1 MREEKHI
8 MGALN
13 TNELMALVK
22 SALAADKGL
31 PLNKANTV
39 TTGTNLTSY
48 DLQAPAKNLYPVL
61 TPLRNSIPR
70 VQGKGDV
77 ATRWKVIRAIVG
89 SGFDSIGFVP
99 EGQRAARMSYT
110 AVNALATYATLGEE
124 ESVTFEAESAGRDFE
139 DVRAT
144 AAIRLLQKMMLKEE
158 DAILGSNN
166 SVALGTPTA
175 PTVTSAGTGGTVPA
189 GTYNVI
195 VVALAYTAYKIA
207 TLSLTGVPTSQTI
220 TGADGQT
227 FTLNAGSSM
236 KSAATST
243 GAISGSTSVV
253 SASTPAIVGAVGY
266 AWYMGTTGN
275 EVLQALTT
283 INSVAITALLTGNQ
297 NASAV
302 TADSSQNS
310 LGFDG
315 LLSTA
320 FNTANGAYV
329 NRFATGTPGTGTLLT
344 ASSRGSINEID
355 AALKSQW
362 DNYRV
367 SPDIIY
373 VNSQEYQN
381 ILNKVLNASSGPL
394 LRFNT
399 QSKEPYA
406 VIAGGTIEA
415 YFNPFA
421 ANGGYKVPIMIH
433 PYLPAGTILF
443 WCQNLPIQ
451 YQNNE
456 VPQVAEVHY
465 HRDYYEIDW
474 PLVTRAYQM
483 GVYAEEVLAVY
494 APFAM
499 GVITNIGNG

>member
-1 MREEKHI
+1 

-13 TNELMALVK
+13 MQELQALVK
-22 SALAADKGL
+22 QALAAEMGV
-31 PLNKANTV
+31 PLNKANTIS
-39 TTGTNLTSY
+39 TSTGLVSY

-61 TPLRNSIPR
+61 TPIRNSLPR
-70 VQGKGDV
+70 VPGKGDT
-77 ATRWKVIRAIVG
+77 ATRWKVIRSILG
-89 SGFDSIGFVP
+89 SGYDSIGFVP
-99 EGQRAARMSYT
+99 EGQRAGRMSYT

-124 ESVTFEAESAGRDFE
+124 ESVTFEAETAGRNFE

-144 AAIRLLQKMMLKEE
+144 AAIRLLQKMMMKEE
-158 DAILGSNN
+158 DALLGSNN

-175 PTVTSAGTGGTVPA
+175 PTVASGSSGTIGA

-195 VVALAYTAYKIA
+195 VVALTYTALKIA
-207 TLSLTGVPTSQTI
+207 TVSLTGVPTNQTV

-236 KSAATST
+236 KSGATST
-243 GAISGSTSVV
+243 GALSGSTNSVT
-253 SASTPAIVGAVGY
+253 ASTPAVNGAVGY
-266 AWYMGTTGN
+266 AWYMGTAGN
-275 EVLQALTT
+275 ETLQAITT
-283 INSVAITALLTGNQ
+283 INSVALTSLSTGNQ
-297 NASAV
+297 NASAI
-302 TADSSQNS
+302 TADNSQNA

-320 FNTANGAYV
+320 FNTTNGAYV
-329 NRFATGTPGTGTLLT
+329 KSFATGTAGTGTFLT

-355 AALKSQW
+355 VAMKSMW
-362 DNYRV
+362 DQYRV

-381 ILNKVLNASSGPL
+381 ILNKVLNATSGPL
-394 LRFNT
+394 LRYNN

-406 VIAGGTIEA
+406 IFAGGSIEA

-421 ANGGYKVPIMIH
+421 ANGGYKVPILIH
-433 PYLPAGTILF
+433 PTLPAGTILF
-443 WCQNLPIQ
+443 WTQNLPVQ

-456 VPQVAEVHY
+456 VPQVAEVHI

-474 PLVTRAYQM
+474 PLKTRAYEM

-499 GVITNIGNG
+499 GVLTNIGNG